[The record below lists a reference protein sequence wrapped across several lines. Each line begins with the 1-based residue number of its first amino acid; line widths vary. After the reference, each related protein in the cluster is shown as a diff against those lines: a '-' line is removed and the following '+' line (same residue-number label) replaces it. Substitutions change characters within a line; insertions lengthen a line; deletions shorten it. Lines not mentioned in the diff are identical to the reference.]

1 MNNTRLEFISKL
13 VILIKSVSRDIGEL
27 IFTENTCRKI
37 RLPSRILFSEGN
49 NMYKEDRLPQNSK
62 EGLVFLLIISIIS
75 ANTIGPIIVG
85 LERGFSKEN
94 YLETLK
100 VLPFLWI
107 IVVLIVI
114 LVAGPLVGKILPK
127 FVEPTDGFNA
137 RVLLNTLLN
146 VTVISILMTIIGAWV
161 GTKQI
166 SIEPFQNF
174 FHSWFR
180 NFGVAFWIELLV
192 AQPIAR
198 LAMKKIHAKQRSK
211 LVTEKL

>member
-1 MNNTRLEFISKL
+1 M
-13 VILIKSVSRDIGEL
+13 
-27 IFTENTCRKI
+27 
-37 RLPSRILFSEGN
+37 
-49 NMYKEDRLPQNSK
+49 
-62 EGLVFLLIISIIS
+62 
-75 ANTIGPIIVG
+75 G

-100 VLPFLWI
+100 IIPFMWI
-107 IVVLIVI
+107 IVVLLVR
-114 LVAGPLVGKILPK
+114 LVAGPLVGKVIPK
-127 FVEPTDGFNA
+127 FVGQTDGFNA

-146 VTVISILMTIIGAWV
+146 VTVLSMLLTIIGTWV

-166 SIEPFQNF
+166 SLEPFQNF

-198 LAMKKIHAKQRSK
+198 FAMKKIHARQASK
-211 LVTEKL
+211 AESVNP

>member
-1 MNNTRLEFISKL
+1 
-13 VILIKSVSRDIGEL
+13 
-27 IFTENTCRKI
+27 
-37 RLPSRILFSEGN
+37 
-49 NMYKEDRLPQNSK
+49 MYKEDRLPQNPK
-62 EGLVFLLIISIIS
+62 EGIVFLLIISIIS

-85 LERGFSKEN
+85 LELGFSKET

-100 VLPFLWI
+100 IIPFLWI
-107 IVVLIVI
+107 IVVLIVR

-127 FVEPTDGFNA
+127 FVGPTDGFNA

-166 SIEPFQNF
+166 NIEPFQNF

-198 LAMKKIHAKQRSK
+198 LVMKKLHAKQRSK